1 MKICKRV
8 SKRCSACPAGSLGS
22 RLWCWKLILPSSAQ
36 GRYCWSTWI
45 SYHGFFM
52 LCFTP
57 GTASISF
64 QTRHF
69 LGAGV
74 RPAFFSR
81 AGCTEL
87 SCAELGAAAAVNAG
101 EGEGVSAFALGSLW
115 SRDGDGD
122 GGMGMMGQGSPKAS
136 WGRG

>member
-22 RLWCWKLILPSSAQ
+22 HLWCWKLILPSSAK
-36 GRYCWSTWI
+36 GCYCWSTWI
-45 SYHGFFM
+45 SYHGFLM

-115 SRDGDGD
+115 SRDGDG
-122 GGMGMMGQGSPKAS
+122 GMGMMGQGSPKAS

>member
-22 RLWCWKLILPSSAQ
+22 HLWCWKLILPSSAQ

-45 SYHGFFM
+45 SYHGFLM

-87 SCAELGAAAAVNAG
+87 SCAELEPQPLSTPVKVKGCHLLLWVLCGA
-101 EGEGVSAFALGSLW
+101 
-115 SRDGDGD
+115 
-122 GGMGMMGQGSPKAS
+122 GMGMVA
-136 WGRG
+136 WE